1 MNKNDA
7 KELLQKEK
15 ERKEKIKVR
24 MHNYRN
30 NDDYRKKNADYM
42 KDYREKRRKLLEE
55 AKKILSN
62 SENSEKALSKT
73 LQNKI
78 NIIKKNHILFSSSE
92 LDKQVLIN
100 ILSNN
105 IEKTYEKYILDNM
118 YYLKNTTELIETF
131 KKKYTVVKTLK
142 TNILPFLHILKKVNK
157 EYFTK
162 LNQVYKSL

>member
-30 NDDYRKKNADYM
+30 NDDFRKKNADYM

-62 SENSEKALSKT
+62 SENSEKAISKT

-92 LDKQVLIN
+92 LDKQILIN

-118 YYLKNTTELIETF
+118 YYLKNTTELIET
-131 KKKYTVVKTLK
+131 
-142 TNILPFLHILKKVNK
+142 LKKNIVWLK
-157 EYFTK
+157 H
-162 LNQVYKSL
+162 